1 VWCGLIQT
9 IAKLSNLNLGQLANV
24 QTVGIGLYLALAV
37 IQALSAGGVAGLRR
51 RATTLQTA
59 VRAARVRSEFAS
71 MHQLQSDISRLEIG
85 FQAVN
90 RTILLVVLA
99 LFVVSLVY
107 FAYCT
112 AWQGEISGIGQAVFI
127 IIYYL
132 VVPVIVFLA
141 FAILISVRCRET
153 GTRIKA
159 AEKRWLALT
168 LGAGRP

>member
-1 VWCGLIQT
+1 MWCSLIAT

-90 RTILLVVLA
+90 RTILLVVLV
-99 LFVVSLVY
+99 LFVLSLGY

-112 AWQGEISGIGQAVFI
+112 AWQGAVAGTAQAVFI
-127 IIYYL
+127 IAYYL
-132 VVPVIVFLA
+132 VLPVMIFVL
-141 FAILISVRCRET
+141 FAILIAIRCRES
-153 GTRIKA
+153 GKRIEA

-168 LGAGRP
+168 LGARP